1 MVHFHVALGNVL
13 LFCGFHLYGIKSTL
27 KTSHSVA
34 NPFYWKQCWPF
45 EMTHFCGKA
54 GSFRSL
60 PLEGSLV
67 PQTSCSLQ
75 VQDFA
80 LLQLTTET
88 LALPLL
94 LSEPGFYGIASLL
107 RRYQVNPFPPHM
119 AIIRLLLLMHVC
131 LGVFWLD
138 ASKKHKPKHER
149 NAQSDLL
156 LIKI

>member
-1 MVHFHVALGNVL
+1 MTSLSALSHVLQAGLQPTTVTLTDWQILTHMHNQMSKALIGTSSEAISCVVHFHVALGNVL

-67 PQTSCSLQ
+67 PQTSCSQ
-75 VQDFA
+75 TV
-80 LLQLTTET
+80 ESCKYRT
-88 LALPLL
+88 LHCY
-94 LSEPGFYGIASLL
+94 S
-107 RRYQVNPFPPHM
+107 
-119 AIIRLLLLMHVC
+119 
-131 LGVFWLD
+131 
-138 ASKKHKPKHER
+138 
-149 NAQSDLL
+149 
-156 LIKI
+156 